1 MPIYLVERDLP
12 GMTRDQLAAAHRA
25 LIQAASPFT
34 AQGNPVRLV
43 RSIFMPQQ
51 ARCMCVFEAS
61 DADVVRRLNDAT
73 QIPFVSVTEAIE
85 LTPPT
90 STHLESL

>member
-1 MPIYLVERDLP
+1 MPMYLVERDLP

-25 LIQAASPFT
+25 LIRTASRFT
-34 AQGNPVRLV
+34 AQGSPVRYV
-43 RSIFMPQQ
+43 RSLFVPQQ
-51 ARCMCVFEAS
+51 ARCLCVFEAP
-61 DADVVRRLNDAT
+61 DADVVRRVNDAT

-90 STHLESL
+90 STRLESL